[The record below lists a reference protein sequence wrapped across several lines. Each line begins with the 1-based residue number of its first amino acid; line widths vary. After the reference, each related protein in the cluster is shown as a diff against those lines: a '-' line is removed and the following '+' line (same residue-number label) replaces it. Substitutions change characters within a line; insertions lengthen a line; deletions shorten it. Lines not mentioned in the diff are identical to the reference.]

1 MANATSNA
9 TTVIRDVK
17 RHPRV
22 AQTSTKHL
30 PAEVVPTNAQKSQ
43 PMQRLSA
50 SIRLAALNATRVMQN
65 VHQGNAF
72 QPTRPRTVA
81 PAIIDVYSFPMV
93 LRLVTMESASSH
105 VILVIFSKMTNA
117 CPLVL
122 VALEPLLI
130 AIATAVDVAKR
141 LKIAI
146 TQTLLALQLPHLN
159 LVNQS
164 NHDNLTSPHCRHSLN
179 LSHPPP
185 PEPAKRWLSSRSD
198 GIIPKLPSPASDR

>member
-81 PAIIDVYSFPMV
+81 PAIIDVYSFPMA

-105 VILVIFSKMTNA
+105 VILVIFSKITNA

-130 AIATAVDVAKR
+130 AITTAVDVAKR

-146 TQTLLALQLPHLN
+146 TQQLLALKLPHL
-159 LVNQS
+159 NQS

-179 LSHPPP
+179 LSHPTP

>member
-43 PMQRLSA
+43 PMQQLSA
-50 SIRLAALNATRVMQN
+50 SIRLAALNATWVMQN

-81 PAIIDVYSFPMV
+81 PAIIGVYSFPMA

-122 VALEPLLI
+122 VALELVL
-130 AIATAVDVAKR
+130 AVVVVHAEVAV
-141 LKIAI
+141 
-146 TQTLLALQLPHLN
+146 
-159 LVNQS
+159 LVNVMVAV
-164 NHDNLTSPHCRHSLN
+164 PLN
-179 LSHPPP
+179 V
-185 PEPAKRWLSSRSD
+185 
-198 GIIPKLPSPASDR
+198 

>member
-1 MANATSNA
+1 MS
-9 TTVIRDVK
+9 
-17 RHPRV
+17 
-22 AQTSTKHL
+22 
-30 PAEVVPTNAQKSQ
+30 
-43 PMQRLSA
+43 SA
-50 SIRLAALNATRVMQN
+50 SRDCPISQFSNSCISNTKIVILHWGIVLECNTNN

-81 PAIIDVYSFPMV
+81 PAIIDVYSFPMA

-105 VILVIFSKMTNA
+105 VILVIFSKITNA

-122 VALEPLLI
+122 VTLEPLLI
-130 AIATAVDVAKR
+130 AITTAVNVAKR

-146 TQTLLALQLPHLN
+146 TQKLLALKLPHLN
-159 LVNQS
+159 LLNQF

>member
-1 MANATSNA
+1 M
-9 TTVIRDVK
+9 K

-43 PMQRLSA
+43 PMQQLSA

-81 PAIIDVYSFPMV
+81 PAIIGVYSFPMA

-105 VILVIFSKMTNA
+105 VILVIFSKITNA

-130 AIATAVDVAKR
+130 AISTAVNVAKR

-146 TQTLLALQLPHLN
+146 TQKLLALKLPHL
-159 LVNQS
+159 NQS

-185 PEPAKRWLSSRSD
+185 PEPAKLWLSSRSD

>member
-81 PAIIDVYSFPMV
+81 PAIIDVYSFPMA

-105 VILVIFSKMTNA
+105 VILVIFSKKTNA

-130 AIATAVDVAKR
+130 AISTAVDVAKR

-146 TQTLLALQLPHLN
+146 TQQLLALKLPHL
-159 LVNQS
+159 NQS

-185 PEPAKRWLSSRSD
+185 
-198 GIIPKLPSPASDR
+198 